1 MTLFICLLAALL
13 VGGGLG
19 LFMLVLTAYSLIEQ
33 EKHHKTALEKMDR
46 YYKSLLD
53 KMDKDYEDFIKKL

>member
-19 LFMLVLTAYSLIEQ
+19 LFMLVLTAYSLVEQ
-33 EKHHKTALEKMDR
+33 EKRHKASLEKIDR
-46 YYKSLLD
+46 YYKNLLD

>member
-19 LFMLVLTAYSLIEQ
+19 LFMLALTACSLIEQ
-33 EKHHKTALEKMDR
+33 EKYHKATLEKMDR
-46 YYKSLLD
+46 YYKSLIE